1 MEGSGGFLHH
11 PTHIPNH
18 TRWLLCA
25 WLLHG
30 LRFAQAT
37 DNMIL
42 RVPAQM
48 PPEGWF
54 LVPVLNSCSSAV
66 KCQFLALPCMKPRS
80 PFQRGE
86 NEFYKSDVPQIKLSG
101 PSGDSSLL
109 NQLPR
114 SLFLLVDFSFPTW
127 SPHGEAQ
134 CDFWNYLACNAG
146 ETNNLP
152 CVICSRALPCNLL
165 GFCMG

>member
-1 MEGSGGFLHH
+1 MFMEGSRGFLHH
-11 PTHIPNH
+11 H
-18 TRWLLCA
+18 TCWLLCA

-37 DNMIL
+37 DNMVL

-48 PPEGWF
+48 PLEGWF
-54 LVPVLNSCSSAV
+54 LVPVSIAAHLLLGAN
-66 KCQFLALPCMKPRS
+66 LALPCMKPLS
-80 PFQRGE
+80 SFQWGE
-86 NEFYKSDVPQIKLSG
+86 NEFYRSDVPQIKLSG

-109 NQLPR
+109 NQVPC
-114 SLFLLVDFSFPTW
+114 SLFLLVDFSIPKW
-127 SPHGEAQ
+127 SLHGEAQ

-146 ETNNLP
+146 ETTNLLY
-152 CVICSRALPCNLL
+152 VICSRALPCNLL